1 MTIRGALFSD
11 FLEEGWPS
19 MDLCAEMLTRCWPQA
34 MEWIIEERRPAYR
47 TSFGRVPIVGTNKIA
62 RNVDRLFNRWWTYP
76 THIGKH
82 RNDFDFFH
90 IVDHS
95 YAHLVHSLPTS
106 KTGVYCHD
114 LDAFRCLTQPERET
128 RPWWFRKMSQ
138 RILSGMQAASVVFYS
153 TKAVHAD
160 MLRFGLL
167 DPAKLVHAP
176 YGVDASFS
184 IAQHE
189 LETPAELKK
198 LSSVPWL
205 LHVGAT
211 IPRKR
216 IDILLRVFAA
226 ARNRVPNLHLCKIGG
241 TWTSEQETQI
251 RKDNLQRSIVH
262 LGKVSQSL
270 LVDTYRRTSAVMLT
284 SDAEGFGLPVIE
296 AMACGAPV
304 IASDIPVLRES
315 GGTGAVFAP
324 VGDIEA
330 WCDAVTKVIGGDS
343 TLPSRDTRLAW
354 AAQFSWAEHA
364 RIIADAYQKLL

>member
-1 MTIRGALFSD
+1 MPNRIAILAD
-11 FLEEGWPS
+11 YAEENWLS
-19 MDLCAEMLTRCWPQA
+19 MDLCASQLLDHLPPSLHGELIQPSMKK
-34 MEWIIEERRPAYR
+34 
-47 TSFGRVPIVGTNKIA
+47 RVSPILA
-62 RNVDRLFNRWWTYP
+62 RKGQIHIVDRLLNRQWDYP
-76 THIGKH
+76 RYVRRLVSKPY
-82 RNDFDFFH
+82 DFYH

-95 YAHLVHSLPTS
+95 YANLALMTPSER
-106 KTGVYCHD
+106 TGIYCHD
-114 LDAFRCLTQPERET
+114 LDAFRCLTQPDLES

-184 IAQHE
+184 TVGHDSE
-189 LETPAELKK
+189 SPAELKQ
-198 LSSVPWL
+198 LSNVPWL

-216 IDILLRVFAA
+216 IDILLRAFAV
-226 ARNRVPNLHLCKIGG
+226 ARDRVPNLHLCKIGG
-241 TWTSEQETQI
+241 GWTSEQETQI
-251 RKDNLQRSIVH
+251 RKDDLQRSIVH

-270 LVDTYRRTSAVMLT
+270 LVDAYRRTTAVMVT
-284 SDAEGFGLPVIE
+284 SDTEGFGLPVIE

-304 IASDIPVLRES
+304 IASDIAVLRES
-315 GGTGAVFAP
+315 GGTGAVFVS

-330 WCDAVTKVIGGDS
+330 WSNAVVKVIEGDP
-343 TLPSRDTRLAW
+343 TLPSPDTRLAW
-354 AAQFSWAEHA
+354 AAKFSWAEHA
-364 RIIADAYQKLL
+364 RIIAEAYQMLL